1 MNENTTLTHIDENGK
16 AVMVDVSGKQETER
30 FALATGS
37 ISVNEAVMSA
47 IMYSTRSGRKLNCT
61 P

>member
-30 FALATGS
+30 LRWCIAYRLCTWQEAW
-37 ISVNEAVMSA
+37 SV
-47 IMYSTRSGRKLNCT
+47 C
-61 P
+61 